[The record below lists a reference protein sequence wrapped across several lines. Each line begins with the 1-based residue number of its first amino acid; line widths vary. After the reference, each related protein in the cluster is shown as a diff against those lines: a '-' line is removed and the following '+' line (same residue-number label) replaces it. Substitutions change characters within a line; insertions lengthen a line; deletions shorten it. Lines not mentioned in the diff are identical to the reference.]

1 MSGIADPVADR
12 TGSPD
17 TAAMLPDAPPDDA
30 RLLSV
35 NVGLPESQPWAGF
48 LRRTAIR
55 KTPVAGPVGVR
66 WLGLDGDDV
75 ADKKHHGGTHMAVYA
90 FAQEDY
96 DHWTAELGETVPPAT
111 FGENLTTIGIDVND
125 ALVGEQWRVG
135 TALLQVVG
143 VRIPCNV
150 FKSWMG
156 VAGFD
161 PRAWVRRF
169 TEHARP
175 GPYLR
180 VLEEGVVEA
189 GDPIVVEHR
198 PDHEVSV
205 STMFRACT
213 TDRRLMPLL
222 ADLEVVSPAVRAQAV
237 EYAAAHGTVP
247 GAGSDTRPSG
257 IRPLATE
264 K

>member
-1 MSGIADPVADR
+1 
-12 TGSPD
+12 
-17 TAAMLPDAPPDDA
+17 MLPDAPRDDA

-35 NVGLPESQPWAGF
+35 NVGLPEAQPWAGF

-55 KTPVAGPVGVR
+55 KTPVPGPVGVR
-66 WLGLDGDDV
+66 WLGLDGDEV
-75 ADKKHHGGTHMAVYA
+75 ADTKHHGGTHMAVYA

-96 DHWTAELGETVPPAT
+96 DHWSAELGEIVPPAT
-111 FGENLTTIGIDVND
+111 FGENLTTVGIDVNE

-150 FKSWMG
+150 FKNWMG

-161 PRAWVRRF
+161 TRAWVRRF

-180 VLEEGVVEA
+180 VLEQGVLQA

-198 PDHEVSV
+198 PVHDVSV

-213 TDRRLMPLL
+213 TDRTQLPRL
-222 ADLEVVSPAVRAQAV
+222 ADLDVVAPAVRARAA
-237 EYAAAHGTVP
+237 EYVATY
-247 GAGSDTRPSG
+247 GALTTPDAGRRRSG

>member
-1 MSGIADPVADR
+1 
-12 TGSPD
+12 
-17 TAAMLPDAPPDDA
+17 MLHDAPRDDA

-35 NVGLPESQPWAGF
+35 NVGLPEAQPWAGF

-66 WLGLDGDDV
+66 WLGLAGDEV
-75 ADKKHHGGTHMAVYA
+75 ADKKHHGGTYMAVYA

-96 DHWTAELGETVPPAT
+96 DHWSAELAETVPPAT
-111 FGENLTTIGIDVND
+111 FGENLTTTGIDVNE

-161 PRAWVRRF
+161 TRAWVRRF

-180 VLEEGVVEA
+180 VLEEGVVQA

-198 PDHEVSV
+198 PDHDVSV

-213 TDRRLMPLL
+213 TDRTQLPLL
-222 ADLEVVSPAVRAQAV
+222 ADLEVVAPAVRARAA
-237 EYAAAHGTVP
+237 EYVAASGTVP
-247 GAGSDTRPSG
+247 APEAGPRPLG